1 MSFINLK
8 VFPSA
13 VNAFGLHN
21 MFWIHSGIC
30 ILTCILAAAILP
42 ETRGLTLTELSTI
55 YEKKKP
61 VAESPRYPTSD
72 LQREKA

>member
-1 MSFINLK
+1 
-8 VFPSA
+8 
-13 VNAFGLHN
+13 

-61 VAESPRYPTSD
+61 VAERHPKSD
-72 LQREKA
+72 LQMEKA